1 MSAHTEPTID
11 SWVAGQKQVS
21 RPLSDKHLA
30 AFKDLFSG
38 TAKTPDEISEVA
50 SRIAEPCLKPFS
62 ESPITGLW
70 HTIQDAVEKL
80 PSQNDKLA
88 ALVVSLQRLPDGK
101 GVLGPDPWFSDL
113 PEFDNHWTEWV
124 AMSFSDLKESNPD
137 RQANRQAWVNQNAF
151 MAKITAQAGGVEK
164 LREERQR
171 GGVCLRMALERTPWD
186 QDSPTY
192 QAPDGPME
200 DAMTFSDDENNDDGE
215 DGGEEE
221 EEEDEEG
228 EEEEET
234 DPNAEITVLDALVPA
249 AAQWILNCPRE
260 LYEKAAA
267 GGEMDSEYDHNG
279 TNFGTK
285 KGWSLDRW
293 AYWRK
298 RFEEISNMEQ
308 LEDST
313 RRIAKEAMD
322 KMDAT
327 SKEASA

>member
-11 SWVAGQKQVS
+11 SWVAAQKQAS
-21 RPLSDKHLA
+21 QPLADKHLA

-38 TAKTPDEISEVA
+38 TAKTPGEISELA
-50 SRIAEPCLKPFS
+50 SRIAEPYIKPS
-62 ESPITGLW
+62 GESPVAGLW
-70 HTIQDAVEKL
+70 FAIQDAVDKL

-88 ALVVSLQRLPDGK
+88 ALVIALQRLPDGK
-101 GVLGPDPWFSDL
+101 GVSGPEPWFSHL

-124 AMSFSDLKESNPD
+124 AMSFGDLKEDDPN
-137 RQANRQAWVNQNAF
+137 RQANRQAWVNQNSF

-186 QDSPTY
+186 KNSPTY
-192 QAPDGPME
+192 QAPPGPME
-200 DAMTFSDDENNDDGE
+200 DAMTFSDDEDNDKDE
-215 DGGEEE
+215 DGVEGGEEDDEEE
-221 EEEDEEG
+221 EEEA
-228 EEEEET
+228 
-234 DPNAEITVLDALVPA
+234 DPNTKTTVLDALVPA
-249 AAQWILNCPRE
+249 AAQWIIHCPRE
-260 LYEKAAA
+260 LYEKAVE

-298 RFEEISNMEQ
+298 RFEEISNMEN

-313 RRIAKEAMD
+313 RRIAKASVE

-327 SKEASA
+327 SKGASM

>member
-1 MSAHTEPTID
+1 M
-11 SWVAGQKQVS
+11 
-21 RPLSDKHLA
+21 
-30 AFKDLFSG
+30 
-38 TAKTPDEISEVA
+38 
-50 SRIAEPCLKPFS
+50 
-62 ESPITGLW
+62 
-70 HTIQDAVEKL
+70 
-80 PSQNDKLA
+80 
-88 ALVVSLQRLPDGK
+88 
-101 GVLGPDPWFSDL
+101 
-113 PEFDNHWTEWV
+113 
-124 AMSFSDLKESNPD
+124 
-137 RQANRQAWVNQNAF
+137 NQNAF

-186 QDSPTY
+186 QNSPTY
-192 QAPDGPME
+192 QAPDEPME
-200 DAMTFSDDENNDDGE
+200 DAMTFSDDEGNDEDE

-228 EEEEET
+228 EEEEEV

-249 AAQWILNCPRE
+249 AAQWILHCPHE
-260 LYEKAAA
+260 LHDKAVA

-308 LEDST
+308 LEEST
-313 RRIAKEAMD
+313 KRIAKEAME
-322 KMDAT
+322 KMEAT
-327 SKEASA
+327 SKGPST